1 MTENEHLLSCLAE
14 ECAEVAQ
21 RVSKVLRFG
30 LDEVQTGQ
38 ALDNSQRLAGELV
51 DLQAVLIMLQ
61 DRGIIPNPL
70 VSNMDHAIAQKVAK
84 VNKYMDLARE
94 LGTLEKS

>member
-30 LDEVQTGQ
+30 LDEVQPGQ
-38 ALDNSQRLAGELV
+38 ELNNAQRLAGELI

-61 DRGIIPNPL
+61 DRGIIPYPL
-70 VSNMDHAIAQKVAK
+70 VSNPDDAIAKKIAK
-84 VNKYMDLARE
+84 VHKYMDLARE
-94 LGTLEKS
+94 LGTLEKP